1 MTEPLISVGI
11 MSAKEIKFSLF
22 DSFQIDD
29 ETLSKGDYSAKIS
42 NGEID
47 FDGKLYNEVLLEA
60 NDIHSD
66 SFELKD
72 AVIGI
77 NFHWERKEDQ
87 QFQGHLKFIVEN
99 EMITAINLVSLE
111 DYLV

>member
-11 MSAKEIKFSLF
+11 MSAQEIKFSLYNSYTL
-22 DSFQIDD
+22 DSS
-29 ETLSKGDYSAKIS
+29 TLNKDDYSAQIS
-42 NGEID
+42 NGKID
-47 FDGKLYNEVLLEA
+47 FQGKLYDEVLLQA
-60 NDIHSD
+60 NDIHAD

-87 QFQGHLKFIVEN
+87 QFQGHLKLIEEN
-99 EMITAINLVSLE
+99 DL
-111 DYLV
+111 